1 MNVAIELPEDIA
13 LHLAQNWGNLSRRT
27 LGAVAIEAYR
37 AGVLTEA
44 QVQKMLGFP
53 SRWEVDRMLKQA
65 HAYLD
70 YTEEDLAGDIEAL
83 RAVTRP

>member
-13 LHLAQNWGNLSRRT
+13 RHLAQNWGNLPRRT
-27 LGAVAIEAYR
+27 LEAVAIEAYR

-44 QVQKMLGFP
+44 QVQKMLGLP

>member
-13 LHLAQNWGNLSRRT
+13 HQLAQDWGNLSQRT
-27 LGAVAIEAYR
+27 LEAVAIEAYR

-44 QVQKMLGFP
+44 QVQKMLHLS
-53 SRWEVDRMLKQA
+53 SRWEVDELLKQA

-70 YTEEDLAGDIEAL
+70 YTEKDLDRDIEAL
-83 RAVTRP
+83 RKVTPS

>member
-13 LHLAQNWGNLSRRT
+13 LHLVQNWGNLSRRT
-27 LGAVAIEAYR
+27 LEAVAIEAYR

>member
-13 LHLAQNWGNLSRRT
+13 LHLTQNWGNLSQRT
-27 LGAVAIEAYR
+27 LEAVAIEAYR

-44 QVQKMLGFP
+44 QVQKMLCLS
-53 SRWEVDRMLKQA
+53 SRWEVDRVLKQA

-83 RAVTRP
+83 RAVIQP

>member
-13 LHLAQNWGNLSRRT
+13 LHLAQNWGNLSQRT
-27 LGAVAIEAYR
+27 LEAVAIEAYR

-44 QVQKMLGFP
+44 QVQEMLCLS
-53 SRWEVDRMLKQA
+53 SRWEVDRVLKQA

-83 RAVTRP
+83 RAATHP

>member
-1 MNVAIELPEDIA
+1 
-13 LHLAQNWGNLSRRT
+13 
-27 LGAVAIEAYR
+27 
-37 AGVLTEA
+37 
-44 QVQKMLGFP
+44 MLGLP